1 MFGRHSS
8 EGKGRGEQGG
18 ESGLINVRSSI
29 ILVQT
34 IKKVAQTNAGKRMLS
49 NEKKKVLERLDRTR
63 TEEGGASDEV
73 RCKEHKGQERQMLS
87 RAVEPCVKKQ
97 GGKKKKSSELKMTT
111 GKSREI
117 TRQRKRRNERKW

>member
-1 MFGRHSS
+1 MDRYQATGLIVP
-8 EGKGRGEQGG
+8 
-18 ESGLINVRSSI
+18 GLINARSSI

-34 IKKVAQTNAGKRMLS
+34 IKKVAQTNAGKRVLPK
-49 NEKKKVLERLDRTR
+49 EKKKVMERLDRTR

-97 GGKKKKSSELKMTT
+97 GGKKKKEKFRT
-111 GKSREI
+111 EDD
-117 TRQRKRRNERKW
+117 N